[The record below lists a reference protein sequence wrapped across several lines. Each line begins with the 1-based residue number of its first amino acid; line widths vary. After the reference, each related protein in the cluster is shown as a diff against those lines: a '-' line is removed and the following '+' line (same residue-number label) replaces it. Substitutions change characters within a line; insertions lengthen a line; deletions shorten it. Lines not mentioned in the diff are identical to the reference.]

1 MYLILKAGGKWS
13 LNLCGIATFGSIFWY
28 LLVFQPEIVL
38 QLFCFSTTEAS
49 NSSSSMHMYIISFQ
63 WRSCQKLIL
72 HLNHV
77 MSFTSITATN
87 ILILISFLCFSI
99 WHTPELPQNILM
111 KINFFTS
118 SNAYT
123 LFLKS
128 MVFMNFFYK

>member
-1 MYLILKAGGKWS
+1 MYLIVKAGGKWS

-49 NSSSSMHMYIISFQ
+49 NSSSSMHMHIISFQ

-77 MSFTSITATN
+77 MFFTSITATN
-87 ILILISFLCFSI
+87 LDPYIL
-99 WHTPELPQNILM
+99 P
-111 KINFFTS
+111 
-118 SNAYT
+118 
-123 LFLKS
+123 LFLNLAYPRTPTEHLNENKFLHIIKRLHIIFK
-128 MVFMNFFYK
+128 VHGLHDFFL